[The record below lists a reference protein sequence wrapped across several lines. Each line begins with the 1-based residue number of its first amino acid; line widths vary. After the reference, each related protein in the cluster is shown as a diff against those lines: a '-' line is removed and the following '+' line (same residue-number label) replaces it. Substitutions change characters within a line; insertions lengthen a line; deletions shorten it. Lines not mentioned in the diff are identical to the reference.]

1 MTRSGANHV
10 DAHGPSVAVNMLVVQ
25 HERHHHVHLIL
36 GDLSLVATD
45 VLFFDPGAAYVAK

>member
-1 MTRSGANHV
+1 MIRSGANHV